1 MVRTVQ
7 DSFPDRTEIVGR
19 LVHTSKNGMLCE
31 NMSHTS
37 ISLTYAVGGREPREN
52 QAVNYNCLN
61 IEESLGNQA
70 VYYYCLH
77 IEESQDNQAVYYYCL
92 HIEESQGN

>member
-1 MVRTVQ
+1 MSNLKPSKCKKEMVRTVQ

-52 QAVNYNCLN
+52 QAVNYNCLY
-61 IEESLGNQA
+61 
-70 VYYYCLH
+70 VYCR
-77 IEESQDNQAVYYYCL
+77 EPRQS
-92 HIEESQGN
+92 GR